1 MNSAPMT
8 EADKLRG
15 TARLV
20 LRRQWDGRHFA
31 GAVRAWE
38 NLRGEDAPA
47 EVHELAVLVLWE
59 GRDLPP
65 ATVASLLR
73 HWAAKLE
80 AV

>member
-1 MNSAPMT
+1 VNEELFES
-8 EADKLRG
+8 DKLRA
-15 TARLV
+15 TAGLV

-38 NLRGEDAPA
+38 RLRGHDGPA
-47 EVHELAVLVLWE
+47 EVHELAVLVLWQ

-73 HWAAKLE
+73 HRAAELE
-80 AV
+80 GSV